1 MDPLTANPY
10 ANAKIYA
17 VRSPHTDKVYIGA
30 TTTNLNERMIVHRSR
45 FKRDQAQCRAKEIF
59 ECGDAYMEL
68 IEEYPCLTRA
78 QLSVREA
85 AILDSQP
92 TAVNKN
98 RPGRSRDQWLV
109 DNKEKVRAYA
119 KAYKAAKRAQKGD
132 AAPAAAPAP
141 ASEPVATIEAC
152 LAAAAAESPAPE

>member
-10 ANAKIYA
+10 ATAKIYA

-30 TTTNLNERMIVHRSR
+30 TTTSLGERMIVHRSR

-85 AILDSQP
+85 EILDENP

-98 RPGRSRDQWLV
+98 RPGRSRKQWLV
-109 DNKEKVRAYA
+109 DNKEKVKAYT
-119 KAYKAAKRAQKGD
+119 KAYKAAKKAEKR
-132 AAPAAAPAP
+132 AAAVAASQPAD
-141 ASEPVATIEAC
+141 TIEA
-152 LAAAAAESPAPE
+152 LLAAAAAAESPAPE